1 MDLLDLPGNPVPDGA
16 VVTELKAID
25 DVRLRAARWRH
36 RTDQVRGTVC
46 IFPGRAEQIEKYF
59 HVVEKLL
66 SRGFAV
72 AVLDWRGQ
80 GGSQRLLSDPA
91 KGYVQSFND
100 YRRDMEVFRKV
111 FVLPDCPAPY
121 FGLAHS
127 MGGLILLSAAPG
139 LSSWLSRL
147 VLSAPLL
154 GFPTWSPPHSRIRM
168 LARGL
173 CSLGLGRMDA
183 PGQAA
188 RIRRMAEFE
197 GNPLTSD
204 ADRHAVMR
212 AIGTARPDL
221 SIGPPTVKWV
231 KEAALA
237 IDRVNADSFAGAV
250 RVPVMLVNAGADS
263 VVSPVAVETM
273 ARRLRNPAY
282 VLIPGARHEI
292 LMEREVYQTQFWA
305 AFDAFVPGSA
315 V

>member
-1 MDLLDLPGNPVPDGA
+1 MDLLDLPDNPIPEGA
-16 VVTELKAID
+16 VVTELKTID

-36 RTDQVRGTVC
+36 RSGDALGTVC

-66 SRGFAV
+66 ARGFAV

-80 GGSQRLLSDPA
+80 GGSQRLTRDPR
-91 KGYVQSFND
+91 KGHATSFND
-100 YRRDMEVFRKV
+100 FRRDIEVFRKS

-127 MGGLILLSAAPG
+127 MGGLIVLGAAPG

-147 VLSAPLL
+147 VLTSPLL
-154 GFPTWSPPHSRIRM
+154 GFPSWSPPHGRVR
-168 LARGL
+168 LFARSL
-173 CSLGLGRMDA
+173 CALGLGRMDA
-183 PGQAA
+183 PGQVA
-188 RIRRMAEFE
+188 RMRRMAEFE

-204 ADRHAVMR
+204 TVRHAVMK
-212 AIGTARPDL
+212 AITKARPDL
-221 SIGPPTVKWV
+221 SIGPPTVQWV
-231 KEAALA
+231 KQAALA
-237 IDRVNADSFAGAV
+237 IDRVNAESFPGAV
-250 RVPVMLVNAGADS
+250 RVPVMLVNAGADG

-292 LMEREVYQTQFWA
+292 LMERDVYQTQFWA
-305 AFDAFVPGSA
+305 AFDAFVPGTA